1 MAPIAEAMAQG
12 YEEDG
17 YSGAMTSAAEIMVE
31 FSKQTYISPYPISKM
46 YALAGD
52 KEKTMEWLE
61 RGYEMKDPMM
71 PYTGDPLI
79 FDLLHDDPRYQDL
92 LRRMNLPTDEKK

>member
-17 YSGAMTSAAEIMVE
+17 YSGAMTSAAEIMVA
-31 FSKQTYISPYPISKM
+31 FSKQTYVSPYYIAQM
-46 YALAGD
+46 YGFAGD
-52 KEKTMEWLE
+52 KENTIEWLE
-61 RGYEMKDPMM
+61 RGYEMKDPTM
-71 PYTGDPLI
+71 PYTGAPLI

-92 LRRMNLPTDEKK
+92 LRRMNLLELE